1 MSNDHRYNP
10 VMARRLSGL
19 ASARDWDGL
28 TAYLDGLSNSQFR
41 TASYI
46 LADETLRW
54 LDNEDFWACFA
65 RLVPTDRKAF
75 LTTFLKAA
83 VSNYVEGRL
92 TLNHAVL
99 SKFAAV
105 ESPSFQD
112 ADEDIGKNEK
122 KGRNNFEFLRNKFEQ
137 HRNFFS
143 LPGTIDAQKT
153 LIRFLPV
160 LRTVEEVNCLF
171 SDFHIDD
178 LHGQIAYLL
187 KQESDVCRYAIF
199 HLLRKLDHEPAYI
212 TSVCLQLMHRGT
224 DHDFNLVSIV
234 KCYFDLPQVKGRFS
248 LKLNAYELS
257 RLEKSFD
264 EFKKILNRI

>member
-10 VMARRLSGL
+10 VMARRLSAL
-19 ASARDWDGL
+19 ASACDWEGL
-28 TAYLDGLSNSQFR
+28 TAYLGGLSNSQFR

-46 LADETLRW
+46 LSDETLRR
-54 LDNEDFWACFA
+54 LDDDNFWACFD

-92 TLNHAVL
+92 TLNHTVL
-99 SKFAAV
+99 SKLAAM
-105 ESPSFQD
+105 ENLKIRND
-112 ADEDIGKNEK
+112 AEDLGEVEK
-122 KGRNNFEFLRNKFEQ
+122 KGRNKFEFLRNKFEKD
-137 HRNFFS
+137 RNLFS
-143 LPGTIDAQKT
+143 LCGTIDAQKT
-153 LIRFLPV
+153 LGKFLPV
-160 LRTVEEVNCLF
+160 LRTVEEVNQLF
-171 SDFHIDD
+171 SDFHVDEP
-178 LHGQIAYLL
+178 HAQVAYLL
-187 KQESDVCRYAIF
+187 KQDSDVCRYAVF
-199 HLLRKLDHEPAYI
+199 HLLRKLDHDPDYI